1 MIQKKDI
8 YGRSEPAHCIDYY
21 LSGYNAAWTDEALII
36 PDDGEREIYEDWSNI
51 YGQLDHGSYRIGKY
65 FRKSNGSDIL
75 IFAYF
80 NI

>member
-8 YGRSEPAHCIDYY
+8 YGWSEPAHCIDYY
-21 LSGYNAAWTDEALII
+21 LSGYNAARTDEALII
-36 PDDGEREIYEDWSNI
+36 PDDGEREIYEGWSNI

-65 FRKSNGSDIL
+65 FRKNNGSDIL